1 MLEAMQPSSD
11 SAPAALARPSTSTW
25 TAGLIVAQ
33 LMNTRPSAPVNRLSP
48 SPAKMVRIEASSITT
63 VMMTSDNSVT
73 CTKVLHAVVPN
84 SSANSL
90 AASLRMS

>member
-1 MLEAMQPSSD
+1 MLEAMQPSRD
-11 SAPAALARPSTSTW
+11 SAPAVLAKPSTSMW
-25 TAGLIVAQ
+25 TAGLMVAQ
-33 LMNTRPSAPVNRLSP
+33 LINTRPSAPVNRLSP

-73 CTKVLHAVVPN
+73 CASVLHAVVP
-84 SSANSL
+84 SSAASSL